1 MARYSAFLDAC
12 VLVPIALA
20 DTLLRLAEV
29 GLYRPLWSDRVLD
42 EVVDAI
48 GMIHPEL
55 ASGQARS
62 RADAMQASFEDA
74 CVTDWE
80 ELVAGIS
87 LPDPDDRHVVAA
99 ALQGRA
105 DMIVTAN
112 LGDFPSALLEPM
124 GLEVQHPDDFLLNQL
139 DLDPDLTIA
148 TLHRQAAATRRP
160 ATTPRTLLEHLS
172 RCGVPN
178 FAAAAAPQLWR
189 GM

>member
-12 VLVPIALA
+12 VLVPVALA

-29 GLYRPLWSDRVLD
+29 GLYRPLWSDLVLD
-42 EVVDAI
+42 EMVDAI
-48 GMIHPEL
+48 GLIHPEL

-62 RADAMQASFEDA
+62 RAAAMRVSFEDA

-87 LPDPDDRHVVAA
+87 LPDLDDRHVVAA

-112 LGDFPSALLEPM
+112 MRDFPSGILDPM
-124 GLEVQHPDDFLLNQL
+124 GLEVQHPDEFLLNQL
-139 DLDPDLTIA
+139 DLDPDLTVA

-160 ATTPRTLLEHLS
+160 AITTRSLLDHLGRCRAPR
-172 RCGVPN
+172 
-178 FAAAAAPQLWR
+178 FAAAAAAQLWR
-189 GM
+189 DG